1 LSGGVEQVSP
11 VELFAGVDAQ
21 PRLVHECLRPSLG
34 YYYLPSED
42 LAGGS
47 SLCSESLTSPISI
60 SGREHLVRD
69 RGAIPFKPS
78 DGGEK
83 LAILGP
89 LGRHSGTVPE
99 RQTQ

>member
-1 LSGGVEQVSP
+1 VSP

-60 SGREHLVRD
+60 SGRDLLKRG

-78 DGGEK
+78 EGGDTK
-83 LAILGP
+83 AILGP
-89 LGRHSGTVPE
+89 FGRHPETVPE
-99 RQTQ
+99 RQTQR